1 MGAMMARDAMLAT
14 AGRLVALCREGR
26 EKEGLDTLYAPEC
39 VSVEATPGPEAV
51 ASGLEAIRAKHAWFE
66 GANELHET
74 TVEGPFPH
82 GEDRFAVIFGM
93 VVSDRASGARTAMR
107 EVAVY
112 SVDDAGRIV
121 REEFFYGA

>member
-1 MGAMMARDAMLAT
+1 MARDAMLAT
-14 AGRLVALCREGR
+14 AARLVALCREGR
-26 EKEGLDTLYAPEC
+26 EAEGLATLYAADC
-39 VSVEATPGPEAV
+39 VSVEATPGPEAE
-51 ASGLEAIRAKHAWFE
+51 ARGLEAIRAKHAWFE
-66 GANELHET
+66 GAHALEEA

-93 VVSDRASGARTAMR
+93 TITDRASGVRSSMR

-112 SVDDAGRIV
+112 SVDEAGRIV